1 MQRRCLHVFLIF
13 LVLAQPVASAAASAA
28 MVGASLASAVS
39 IDAKDIPGMD
49 MPGMD
54 MSGCHDTDPA
64 VPDCCAGME
73 GVSCGMDCGT
83 VSPALGQPRVPDT
96 LAGHGA
102 FEGRAIY
109 AAPSHSPGT
118 FLKPPRTS

>member
-54 MSGCHDTDPA
+54 MSGCHDTAPA

>member
-1 MQRRCLHVFLIF
+1 
-13 LVLAQPVASAAASAA
+13 

-39 IDAKDIPGMD
+39 IDAQDI
-49 MPGMD
+49 PGMD
-54 MSGCHDTDPA
+54 MSGCHDADPA

-83 VSPALGQPRVPDT
+83 VSPALGQPRVPDA

-109 AAPSHSPGT
+109 AAPSHSPNT